1 MSKLSEKAFA
11 IMGMC
16 EEYRKPFGITVDP
29 RDGAYAFCWAFK
41 ISDAQAKREG
51 YDRTHVHGTVTY
63 DSEFNGCPYCGAK
76 GFYICRQCGKV
87 ICYQGQEMVTCPN
100 CGLSSGV
107 KPAETFDL
115 TGGGV

>member
-1 MSKLSEKAFA
+1 MSRLSESAFA

-16 EEYRKPFGITVDP
+16 DEHKKPYGITVDP
-29 RDGAYAFCWAFK
+29 RGGVYAFCWAFK

-51 YDRTHVHGTVTY
+51 HDKTHVHAAVIY
-63 DSEFNGCPYCGAK
+63 DKDFNGCPYCGAK
-76 GFYICRQCGKV
+76 GFFICRQCGKV

-100 CGLSSGV
+100 CGLTSGV

-115 TGGGV
+115 TGGGI